1 MIWEVPSLF
10 CQEAGAGYLCT
21 FGDLTKCE
29 NSAKCFLSI
38 KTMICNNEGKFW
50 PLEKSVLKKMLKTL
64 ENEDTSYQYK
74 SAYLEK
80 C

>member
-1 MIWEVPSLF
+1 MICEATSLF

-38 KTMICNNEGKFW
+38 KTMNYDNEGKFR
-50 PLEKSVLKKMLKTL
+50 PLEKCILKKMLKTL
-64 ENEDTSYQYK
+64 TNEDTSDQ
-74 SAYLEK
+74 
-80 C
+80 